1 MPKDTLV
8 IDLEARSKVDIKH
21 GIYRYVSDPSF
32 KILINAAKLNDQPT
46 QVYVNNQEENLPPW
60 VVQRLLDPLTLKVAH
75 NANFERVVLSKV
87 LQHDLPVED
96 WCCTAAEGSAKVT
109 LPRSLDGAAKSLN
122 LHYQKLANE
131 GDDLIPLFCVPDKE
145 GNFRDLSDYPDEAQR
160 FATYNARDVDTTWEL
175 YKRLE
180 SEIDMGTEHLV
191 YIADQHIN
199 DRGVLVD
206 IDLVHAALEIA
217 QKNQEEVLERAK
229 RITGL
234 ENPRSVQQFRA
245 WLLQKGYETKS
256 LTKSDV
262 VKLLA
267 TVQDPDVLEALRC
280 RQQLAKSS
288 LSKYST
294 ILNCVSDDGRLRGLY
309 LMNGAH
315 TGRWTSH
322 TVNLQNLAK
331 PKYPLE
337 RLDYAR
343 KLVKKRDYDTLMQE
357 FESIPEVLSQL
368 LRTVFVAP
376 ENKHLLVADYHSIEA
391 CVLSW
396 LAGEDWKLEV
406 LRKGEDIYVHTASKL
421 FGIPI
426 EEVTKEQRS
435 KAKVAEL
442 ALGYG
447 GGAGALLAM
456 GALESGLK
464 EEELPELV
472 SQWRAA
478 CPRIKDFWWRVH
490 REALNAIRYGTV
502 RTVGPLVF
510 SYDGGLLKIR
520 LPSGRNL
527 IYLQPAITASPSGF
541 TEISYKAA
549 DKGELK
555 TFSTYGPK
563 LVENIVQ
570 GTARDLL
577 ADTLVRLD
585 NGNDY
590 QVVMHTHDEVI
601 VEAPLSIMSESLC
614 NLMAQG
620 PLWAEGLPLSADGFA
635 AQYYCKA

>member
-1 MPKDTLV
+1 MIFNNPTMNPTMTTAVNTTANANVREITLTT
-8 IDLEARSKVDIKH
+8 
-21 GIYRYVSDPSF
+21 
-32 KILINAAKLNDQPT
+32 KILNPKT
-46 QVYVNNQEENLPPW
+46 
-60 VVQRLLDPLTLKVAH
+60 K
-75 NANFERVVLSKV
+75 
-87 LQHDLPVED
+87 ED
-96 WCCTAAEGSAKVT
+96 
-109 LPRSLDGAAKSLN
+109 
-122 LHYQKLANE
+122 
-131 GDDLIPLFCVPDKE
+131 
-145 GNFRDLSDYPDEAQR
+145 
-160 FATYNARDVDTTWEL
+160 
-175 YKRLE
+175 
-180 SEIDMGTEHLV
+180 GT
-191 YIADQHIN
+191 
-199 DRGVLVD
+199 
-206 IDLVHAALEIA
+206 
-217 QKNQEEVLERAK
+217 
-229 RITGL
+229 ITGL
-234 ENPRSVQQFRA
+234 
-245 WLLQKGYETKS
+245 LLFSK
-256 LTKSDV
+256 
-262 VKLLA
+262 A
-267 TVQDPDVLEALRC
+267 TD
-280 RQQLAKSS
+280 
-288 LSKYST
+288 
-294 ILNCVSDDGRLRGLY
+294 
-309 LMNGAH
+309 
-315 TGRWTSH
+315 
-322 TVNLQNLAK
+322 
-331 PKYPLE
+331 
-337 RLDYAR
+337 
-343 KLVKKRDYDTLMQE
+343 
-357 FESIPEVLSQL
+357 
-368 LRTVFVAP
+368 
-376 ENKHLLVADYHSIEA
+376 

-396 LAGEDWKLEV
+396 LAGEEWKLEV

-421 FGIPI
+421 FGIST

-478 CPRIKDFWWRVH
+478 CPRIKDYWWRVH

-502 RTVGPLVF
+502 RTVGRLVF

-527 IYLQPAITASPSGF
+527 IYLQPAITVSPSGF

-585 NGNDY
+585 HESNY

-601 VEAPLSIMSESLC
+601 VEAPLSITSESLC